1 MWAHVHTYA
10 HAHACIPTHLCTHV
24 HMYHCT
30 HVCTHTCTLTHT
42 HSSHSY
48 TNTYAQACT
57 RAHTHALTHRT
68 GDGVGLMKPAPRA
81 GRRRCSHY
89 ETKGQ
94 PSHFPPAVKM
104 GSKEKR
110 RQCTALVGPRH
121 THISSVS
128 QACTTPAA
136 RCPLSHP
143 APFPPPALGSGRVA
157 SRSTGCHHV
166 GARPK
171 LLRQLRRP
179 SVSPLRLKPALPLP

>member
-10 HAHACIPTHLCTHV
+10 HARIPTHLCTHV
-24 HMYHCT
+24 HMYNCT

-89 ETKGQ
+89 ETNKGPAKPLPSCSKDGLQGEEEAMHSPRGTQAHAHLQRQ
-94 PSHFPPAVKM
+94 PGLHHACGTMPSQSPCSVP
-104 GSKEKR
+104 
-110 RQCTALVGPRH
+110 TAGTGVRPSG
-121 THISSVS
+121 
-128 QACTTPAA
+128 
-136 RCPLSHP
+136 LS
-143 APFPPPALGSGRVA
+143 
-157 SRSTGCHHV
+157 STGCHRV

-179 SVSPLRLKPALPLP
+179 GVSPLRLKPALPLP